1 MEPVELTQEQHLY
14 LQFILDNF
22 RADSR
27 WPTHRQVDRFFYQ
40 ADPDADIEEIWKSLP
55 SGLTSYLDIN
65 LLDNLAS
72 LTLEGIY
79 ALESDAPEFAL
90 FLWVLDLCGKTY
102 SVSEGDTVRSED
114 ILRSHPQWS
123 EAEVKKMGWLLLGE
137 GNLWQSFGGPHPQS
151 GSWTCTLQRKIRR
164 FHDITTMDA
173 YWKKRES
180 LRLQPLASPPPG
192 NVPISGDTLPDPS
205 PISGVDTS
213 TESSVLLQQMTIHP
227 DIYMKCWSL
236 YTQGNY
242 DNAILAATRAVEVAV
257 RRRAR
262 LPDDLVGV
270 NLITQ
275 AFKPDNPMLVYSDL
289 RAEQEGMMA
298 LLRGMILVYK
308 NPQSHRHVE
317 VQNKSECLAIL
328 LMCSNLLYVIDALR
342 LREEGSNT

>member
-22 RADSR
+22 RAESR

-40 ADPDADIEEIWKSLP
+40 TDPDMDIEEIWKSLP

-79 ALESDAPEFAL
+79 ALEPDALEFAL
-90 FLWVLDLCGKTY
+90 FLWVLDLCVKTY
-102 SVSEGDTVRSED
+102 SASEGDTVRSED
-114 ILRSHPQWS
+114 ILRSYPQWS
-123 EAEVKKMGWLLLGE
+123 EAEVKKMGWLLYGE
-137 GNLWQSFGGPHPQS
+137 GNLWQSFSGPHPQS
-151 GSWTCTLQRKIRR
+151 GGWTCTLQRKIRR

-180 LRLQPLASPPPG
+180 LRPQPLTSPPPS
-192 NVPISGDTLPDPS
+192 NVPLSGDTLPDS
-205 PISGVDTS
+205 PLISGVDIS
-213 TESSVLLQQMTIHP
+213 TESSVSLQQVTIHP

-262 LPDDLVGV
+262 LLDDLVGV

-275 AFKPDNPMLVYSDL
+275 AFKPDNPILVYSDL

-298 LLRGMILVYK
+298 LLRGVILVYK

-328 LMCSNLLYVIDALR
+328 LMCSNLLYTIDALR